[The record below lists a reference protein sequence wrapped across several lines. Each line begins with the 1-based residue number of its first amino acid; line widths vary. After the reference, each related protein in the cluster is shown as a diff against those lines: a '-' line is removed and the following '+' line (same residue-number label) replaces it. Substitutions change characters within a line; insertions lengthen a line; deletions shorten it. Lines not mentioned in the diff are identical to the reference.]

1 MAATIEIT
9 SLFRLI
15 ERREAAGAS
24 DAELKNLWARYEG
37 MVTPLDFEAPLEEP
51 PVEPVELSVI
61 EPVEDVAVE
70 PVELPVGPVELPVG
84 PVEVPVEPVKVKRNN
99 FICKDFQKMFADGFL
114 PVGTRFVCHRKGEQ
128 YKATVQIQT
137 HPGGLTT
144 PLIVSESDTSLNWAG
159 GVFNNPSPFVLKAYQ
174 NITAVNPKPRK
185 AVDGWTAIFIGSLE
199 GPQLQQV
206 RDAWIAGDLNRARE
220 LLQ

>member
-61 EPVEDVAVE
+61 EPVEDAAVE
-70 PVELPVGPVELPVG
+70 PLELPVELPVEQPVE
-84 PVEVPVEPVKVKRNN
+84 VKRNN
-99 FICKDFQKMFADGFL
+99 FICEDFQKMVADGFL
-114 PVGTRFVCHRKGEQ
+114 PVGTRLVCHRKGEQ
-128 YKATVQIQT
+128 YKGTVQIQT

-144 PLIVSESDTSLNWAG
+144 PLILSEPDTTLNWAG
-159 GVFNNPSPFVLKAYQ
+159 GVFNSPSRFVLKTYQ
-174 NITAVNPKPRK
+174 NITEANPKPRK
-185 AVDGWTAIFIGSLE
+185 AVNGWTAIFIGSLE

-206 RDAWIAGDLNRARE
+206 RDAWILGNLNRARE